1 MSKWSAAHGRE
12 KRSMLCHVSP
22 VHIPS
27 HNPNLSE
34 NEVHFKNSRRRRRD
48 FGVSWSVLSWASLC
62 SERANLWVKRLIF
75 WILEGCLLRAVAA
88 NFLLAVQK
96 KRCRRFVRTMARRWK
111 HGYTTAAACRR
122 AKPRFFFSPAP
133 LTQMISCWRVQSSL
147 CTIHVSHFVL
157 WETITAVFPHSPCPL
172 LSCPFLL
179 LYNYVRVPLIHPL
192 SAEAHRPTFMSGFFS
207 LSYGGGAR
215 CVFRLIL
222 AATRSTVLQFPAWQ
236 KKKPEGKV
244 IQPQCW
250 EEREAQSQNVLEW
263 LFAV

>member
-1 MSKWSAAHGRE
+1 MQEICEDNGPEVEAR
-12 KRSMLCHVSP
+12 L
-22 VHIPS
+22 
-27 HNPNLSE
+27 HNCS
-34 NEVHFKNSRRRRRD
+34 
-48 FGVSWSVLSWASLC
+48 SVQESQAQ
-62 SERANLWVKRLIF
+62 VF
-75 WILEGCLLRAVAA
+75 
-88 NFLLAVQK
+88 F
-96 KRCRRFVRTMARRWK
+96 
-111 HGYTTAAACRR
+111 
-122 AKPRFFFSPAP
+122 FFFSPAT
-133 LTQMISCWRVQSSL
+133 LTQMISCWRVQSSQ

-179 LYNYVRVPLIHPL
+179 LYNYVRIPLIHPL

-222 AATRSTVLQFPAWQ
+222 AATRSTVALQFPAWQ
-236 KKKPEGKV
+236 KKKKKPEGKV
-244 IQPQCW
+244 IQPQCC